1 LRLETTD
8 LSALDS
14 EMVVADSDPVAVVG
28 PREVAALVG
37 FLEVDGAPNDL
48 DAFIFI
54 LFHIKFGD
62 FPKVLA

>member
-1 LRLETTD
+1 

-14 EMVVADSDPVAVVG
+14 EMVIANSDPVAVVG
-28 PREVAALVG
+28 PREVTAFVG

>member
-1 LRLETTD
+1 
-8 LSALDS
+8 
-14 EMVVADSDPVAVVG
+14 MVVADSDPVAVVG
-28 PREVAALVG
+28 PREVTALVG

-62 FPKVLA
+62 FPKILA